1 MSQLASPI
9 VKAGKM
15 MWNEIVKANW
25 MRDNKR
31 ASTSIARSSL
41 GFPVCRAAR
50 AGATGFSNRPQ
61 AGAQPRQR
69 LELDRVVAAEHP
81 HSRVAVVG
89 EAAHPLLV
97 GEPGVAVRLHHALVA
112 REPRRRARD

>member
-50 AGATGFSNRPQ
+50 AGATGFSDRPQ

-69 LELDRVVAAEHP
+69 NHRTPGGRPGRAAPRLKANPAPPGGGVKPPVLDLVPLLGPVAAL
-81 HSRVAVVG
+81 A
-89 EAAHPLLV
+89 
-97 GEPGVAVRLHHALVA
+97 
-112 REPRRRARD
+112 D